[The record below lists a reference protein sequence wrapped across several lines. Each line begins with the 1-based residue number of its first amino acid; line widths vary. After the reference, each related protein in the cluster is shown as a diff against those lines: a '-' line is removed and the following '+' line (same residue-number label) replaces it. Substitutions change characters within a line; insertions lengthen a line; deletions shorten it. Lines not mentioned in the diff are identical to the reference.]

1 MKKSTARRQE
11 RKARAEQKRTDP
23 TITDPIDGKDW
34 TALAGSPCL
43 VRWEDP
49 PEPKPQRGPRAAG
62 HLAWG
67 TKHAP
72 D

>member
-11 RKARAEQKRTDP
+11 RKARAEQKRDP
-23 TITDPIDGKDW
+23 TITDPNGGPDW